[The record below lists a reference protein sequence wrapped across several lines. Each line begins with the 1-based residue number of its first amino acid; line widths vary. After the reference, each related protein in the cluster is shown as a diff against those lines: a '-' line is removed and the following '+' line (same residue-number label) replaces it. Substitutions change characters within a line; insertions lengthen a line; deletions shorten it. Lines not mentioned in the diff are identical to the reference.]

1 MVVKLCGVE
10 VNESVAI
17 LCKRDD
23 DAGSEAV
30 GRCVELIGGEG
41 VPAVVVRQ
49 RVDDFSMREV
59 SNVMRRGFNGN
70 EVRAKQ
76 MER

>member
-1 MVVKLCGVE
+1 MVVKLCGVK
-10 VNESVAI
+10 VNKSVAI
-17 LCKRDD
+17 LCEWDD
-23 DAGSEAV
+23 DARSEFV
-30 GRCVELIGGEG
+30 GGCVELIGEEG
-41 VPAVVVRQ
+41 VAAVVVRQ
-49 RVDDFSMREV
+49 RIDDFCMREV